1 MVITKKISLPI
12 LVTNQV
18 LLRASFITFF
28 ERIKTMS
35 TIKTVAIGLV
45 ILKPG
50 SRETQTVIIA
60 DEGIDL
66 C

>member
-1 MVITKKISLPI
+1 MAITRKTLLPI
-12 LVTNQV
+12 LVTNHV